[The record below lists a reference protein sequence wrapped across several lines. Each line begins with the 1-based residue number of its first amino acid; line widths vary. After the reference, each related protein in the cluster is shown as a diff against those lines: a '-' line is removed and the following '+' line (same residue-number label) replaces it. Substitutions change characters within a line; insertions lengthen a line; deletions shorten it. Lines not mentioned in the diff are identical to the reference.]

1 MIEPRLLSPLAVLAL
16 LVLGMPASAA
26 DTRYGYA
33 DVLRVDPLYETIRY
47 TEPREDCYDQEVI
60 RRQGGDGSGGAVL
73 GAIIG
78 AAVGNQIGKGDGRRA
93 ATAAGAIAGGAIGH
107 NTQRNNQREYA
118 SMERRC
124 RLVEVER
131 EERRIAGYDVEYRYR
146 GENYVTRMDYD
157 PGDKLRVRVTV
168 APAD

>member
-1 MIEPRLLSPLAVLAL
+1 MIQPRLLSPVLAAAVLGLAL
-16 LVLGMPASAA
+16 PAFAS
-26 DTRYGYA
+26 DTRYAYA

-47 TEPREDCYDQEVI
+47 TEPREECYDQEVV
-60 RRQGGDGSGGAVL
+60 RRQGGDGAGGAVL

-118 SMERRC
+118 STERRC
-124 RLVEVER
+124 RILEVER

-146 GENYVTRMDYD
+146 GENYLTRMSYD

>member
-1 MIEPRLLSPLAVLAL
+1 MILPRLLSPVVAALAL
-16 LVLGMPASAA
+16 GMSLPALAS

-47 TEPREDCYDQEVI
+47 TEPREECYDQEVI
-60 RRQGGDGSGGAVL
+60 RRQGGDGAGGAVL

-107 NTQRNNQREYA
+107 NAQRNNQREYA
-118 SMERRC
+118 STERRC
-124 RLVEVER
+124 RILEVER

-146 GENYVTRMDYD
+146 GENYLTRMDYD

>member
-1 MIEPRLLSPLAVLAL
+1 MIQPRLLSPFVAIAALLAVAP
-16 LVLGMPASAA
+16 VSGA
-26 DTRYGYA
+26 DTRFGYA

-47 TEPREDCYDQEVI
+47 TEPREDCYDQEVV
-60 RRQGGDGSGGAVL
+60 RRHGGDGTAGAVL

-93 ATAAGAIAGGAIGH
+93 ATAAGAIVGGAVGS
-107 NTQRNNQREYA
+107 NSQRNNSREYA
-118 SMERRC
+118 STERRC
-124 RLVEVER
+124 RILEVER
-131 EERRIAGYDVEYRYR
+131 EERRVSGYDVEYRYR

>member
-1 MIEPRLLSPLAVLAL
+1 MIQPRLLSPFVVTAAL
-16 LVLGMPASAA
+16 LAA
-26 DTRYGYA
+26 APVIGSDTRYGYA

-47 TEPREDCYDQEVI
+47 TEPREDCYDQEVV
-60 RRQGGDGSGGAVL
+60 RRQGGSGGAVL

-93 ATAAGAIAGGAIGH
+93 ATAAGAIVGGAIG
-107 NTQRNNQREYA
+107 NNAQRNNSRDYA
-118 SMERRC
+118 STERRC
-124 RLVEVER
+124 RILEVER
-131 EERRIAGYDVEYRYR
+131 EERRVSGYDVEYRYR

>member
-1 MIEPRLLSPLAVLAL
+1 MIQPRLLSPFVVTAAL
-16 LVLGMPASAA
+16 LAA
-26 DTRYGYA
+26 APVIGSDTRFGYA

-47 TEPREDCYDQEVI
+47 TEPREDCYDQEVV
-60 RRQGGDGSGGAVL
+60 RRQSGAGGTVL

-93 ATAAGAIAGGAIGH
+93 ATAAGAIVGGAIG
-107 NTQRNNQREYA
+107 NNAQRNSSRDYA
-118 SMERRC
+118 STERRC
-124 RLVEVER
+124 RILEVER
-131 EERRIAGYDVEYRYR
+131 EERRVSGYDVEYRYR